1 MPDLTNVE
9 IINTWFQEVWN
20 EGREDTIDRLLDD
33 NCVVTGLISGEIKS
47 CQHFKEFQKQIFD
60 SYSNFR
66 IEVLNTI
73 SSGDDVAS
81 LVKCR
86 GLHNNTDKEVNFN
99 ACFIGKIKNGKI
111 SEAYNVVDF
120 LSPLLQ
126 TGIIE
131 ERQLELF

>member
-1 MPDLTNVE
+1 MNELSNVE
-9 IINTWFQEVWN
+9 IVNTWFQEVWN

-33 NCVVTGLISGEIKS
+33 NCTVTGLISEEINS
-47 CQHFKEFQKQIFD
+47 CQHFKEFQRQIFE

-73 SSGDDVAS
+73 SSGNDVAS

-86 GLHNNTDKEVNFN
+86 GIHNNTGKEVDFN
-99 ACFIGKIKNGKI
+99 ACFIGKITNGKI

-131 ERQLELF
+131 EKLLEDF